1 MFVGGII
8 PSSLGTDVG
17 NHSFSITFTVC
28 LSTDMVDFFIASC
41 NLHTYF
47 SSRFF
52 GTCSIQCL
60 NTSTCASSQ
69 NTQVLLPTKF
79 IGRNITKF
87 HKSTV
92 FDFLALNNL
101 VYSLVVKYLA
111 ICNLVDGF
119 WMDFHQLF
127 CTKTLGWKV
136 SHLDTKNLQVRSWGD
151 GGHQVL
157 RAEVL
162 WKKSRENGENVDDMM
177 PRVVGSL
184 WFFGFRK
191 WVQR

>member
-127 CTKTLGWKV
+127 CTKTLG
-136 SHLDTKNLQVRSWGD
+136 
-151 GGHQVL
+151 
-157 RAEVL
+157 
-162 WKKSRENGENVDDMM
+162 
-177 PRVVGSL
+177 
-184 WFFGFRK
+184 
-191 WVQR
+191 

>member
-1 MFVGGII
+1 MFVGGMIT
-8 PSSLGTDVG
+8 SGLGTDVG
-17 NHSFSITFTVC
+17 NHSFSITFIYS
-28 LSTDMVDFFIASC
+28 LSTDMVDFLL
-41 NLHTYF
+41 LHIYF

-101 VYSLVVKYLA
+101 VYSLVVKSSTFL
-111 ICNLVDGF
+111 
-119 WMDFHQLF
+119 HQDIGV
-127 CTKTLGWKV
+127 KSVTLGHQKPPGTIMRRRWPPSPSRRSALQQKV
-136 SHLDTKNLQVRSWGD
+136 GRMVTTW
-151 GGHQVL
+151 
-157 RAEVL
+157 
-162 WKKSRENGENVDDMM
+162 MI
-177 PRVVGSL
+177 
-184 WFFGFRK
+184 
-191 WVQR
+191 